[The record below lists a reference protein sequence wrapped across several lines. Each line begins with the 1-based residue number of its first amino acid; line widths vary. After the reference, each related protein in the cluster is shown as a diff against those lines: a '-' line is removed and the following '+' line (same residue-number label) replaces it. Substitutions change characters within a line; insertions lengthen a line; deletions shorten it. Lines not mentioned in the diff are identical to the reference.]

1 MKILVIGSGGR
12 EHSLALKFKQ
22 DAKVSEVYCAPGNPL
37 MAKDGIHCL
46 DISMD
51 DFPTLIDFAQKN
63 NISWTFVGPEI
74 PLFNGIVDAFQAAGL
89 QIFGPSQ
96 LASRLESSKHF
107 AKEVMQAQDVPT
119 AAYVAYN
126 NLVQAQAAVK
136 SADFPLV
143 IKADGPAAGK
153 GVKIVQDLASALDFL
168 EEIFSD
174 HCYGSQN
181 EVVIEEYLEG
191 VEFSCFSLIGKGQV
205 LHLPLAQDHK
215 RAYDHDLGPNTGGMG
230 AYSPV
235 PFVSQSVFNEVVNR
249 IVEPV
254 LKEMASRDCPYYG
267 VLYTGLILTQE
278 GPKVIEFNT
287 RFGDPE
293 TQVVLPLLGD
303 NFAGVIDDLLH
314 GRPSQLTVEADQV
327 SLGVVLAAEG
337 YPGTYQKDM
346 VLDKLITKLPD
357 GLQIYGAGV
366 ELREGHYEAMGG
378 RILMLVAKGSSYE
391 ICRDQVYQFL
401 GQHPIAGTFY
411 RKDIGHWV
419 LDKREGV
426 G

>member
-1 MKILVIGSGGR
+1 M
-12 EHSLALKFKQ
+12 
-22 DAKVSEVYCAPGNPL
+22 
-37 MAKDGIHCL
+37 
-46 DISMD
+46 
-51 DFPTLIDFAQKN
+51 
-63 NISWTFVGPEI
+63 
-74 PLFNGIVDAFQAAGL
+74 
-89 QIFGPSQ
+89 
-96 LASRLESSKHF
+96 
-107 AKEVMQAQDVPT
+107 
-119 AAYVAYN
+119 
-126 NLVQAQAAVK
+126 
-136 SADFPLV
+136 
-143 IKADGPAAGK
+143 
-153 GVKIVQDLASALDFL
+153 
-168 EEIFSD
+168 
-174 HCYGSQN
+174 
-181 EVVIEEYLEG
+181 
-191 VEFSCFSLIGKGQV
+191 
-205 LHLPLAQDHK
+205 
-215 RAYDHDLGPNTGGMG
+215 
-230 AYSPV
+230 
-235 PFVSQSVFNEVVNR
+235 
-249 IVEPV
+249 
-254 LKEMASRDCPYYG
+254 
-267 VLYTGLILTQE
+267 
-278 GPKVIEFNT
+278 IEFNT